1 VLPAVTTRGP
11 SRACT
16 CTPPVWSPGRFQRSG
31 ISRRAL
37 MARTGRNEPCPCGSG
52 RKFKRC
58 HGGPTPPRST
68 ETGETC
74 AQYLSRLE
82 VYRKCKAFHEAGHAV
97 VAWSCGHRVLRA
109 TIAEEKGEYAGCVC
123 ESSRRVES
131 SGSPWWNRCAIKG
144 GCEGISSRMLEWLRD
159 ATLTSAKPEPL
170 CSPR

>member
-1 VLPAVTTRGP
+1 
-11 SRACT
+11 
-16 CTPPVWSPGRFQRSG
+16 
-31 ISRRAL
+31 

-123 ESSRRVES
+123 AKVPDESNLQVLLGGIGAQSKAVAK
-131 SGSPWWNRCAIKG
+131 GYHPGCWNG
-144 GCEGISSRMLEWLRD
+144 
-159 ATLTSAKPEPL
+159 
-170 CSPR
+170 